1 MKANPMTTENFLH
14 VPEPDESFEF
24 YHNYIRHVPPGNILE
39 LAQRQIEDLRSV
51 FRRVSASE
59 ETKLHPPY
67 TWTLK
72 QVVGHLIDAER
83 IFADRLHRFAA
94 GDLQPIPGMDQNDYV
109 NNYDYE
115 KPSLAMLVDEL
126 VLCRQANVLLL
137 QRLKPTA
144 WDQRGVASGNP
155 VTVRALAY
163 ILVGHIEYHL
173 KIVRQRLQLA

>member
-1 MKANPMTTENFLH
+1 MTTENFSR
-14 VPEPDESFEF
+14 VPEPDESFEY
-24 YHNYIRHVPPGNILE
+24 YHNYIRHVPPGNIVE
-39 LAQRQIEDLRSV
+39 LAQKQIEDLRIL
-51 FRRVSASE
+51 FRKVSDTEAI
-59 ETKLHPPY
+59 KLHAPY

-94 GDLQPIPGMDQNDYV
+94 ADLQPNPGMDQNDYI
-109 NNYDYE
+109 NSFDYE
-115 KPSLAMLVDEL
+115 TPSLAILVDEL

-137 QRLKPTA
+137 QRLKPKA
-144 WDQRGVASGNP
+144 WDHRGVASGHP

-173 KIVRQRLQLA
+173 RIVRQRLQMN